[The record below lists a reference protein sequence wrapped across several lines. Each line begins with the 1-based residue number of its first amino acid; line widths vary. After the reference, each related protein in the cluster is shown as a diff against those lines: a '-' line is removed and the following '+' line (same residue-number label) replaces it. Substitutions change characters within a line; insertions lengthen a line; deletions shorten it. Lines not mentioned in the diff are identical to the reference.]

1 MDETDQ
7 MQAEYTARL
16 KRCLREID
24 KDRRVPYSGV
34 IVSQVVL
41 MAISLLAL
49 WSLMREGKLPSAI
62 VWCMIGFQASL
73 VSMWLSN
80 WFYQRR
86 GERASSIAW
95 RMLPAFEEKKY
106 ADKNLMEQDLLKI
119 CVHMSTASDD
129 VMLPLSYID
138 GWRRQASMV
147 GGICSLAMLSA
158 AAFCSEEYL
167 FVSGACF
174 VFGFFAFK
182 SLYVILRE
190 ASLISL

>member
-16 KRCLREID
+16 KHCLMEID

-49 WSLMREGKLPSAI
+49 WSIMQEGKLPSAI
-62 VWCMIGFQASL
+62 VWCMIGFQSSL
-73 VSMWLSN
+73 VSMCLSN
-80 WFYQRR
+80 WVYQRR
-86 GERASSIAW
+86 GERASLIAW
-95 RMLPAFEEKKY
+95 SMLPAFEAKKY

-119 CVHMSTASDD
+119 CVHMTTASGAS
-129 VMLPLSYID
+129 VLPLSYSD
-138 GWRRQASMV
+138 GWRRQASLV
-147 GGICSLAMLSA
+147 GGICSLVMLSA

-167 FVSGACF
+167 FVLGACF
-174 VFGFFAFK
+174 VFGFFAFR
-182 SLYVILRE
+182 SLYIILRE
-190 ASLISL
+190 VSLISL